1 MHIAVIVPAHNE
13 AAFLPGFLS
22 SIYNQTR
29 LPDTLVMVDDNSEDQ
44 TAQVIAEATQRYSFI
59 KGVSHQ
65 SHARHQP
72 GAKVVEAFNVG
83 LAQLDASV
91 EIIVKLDAD
100 LILPPNYFAVI
111 EHIFKTTHAGI
122 VGGVIKEQN
131 QQGKW
136 EVRHPMGRDHVRGAL
151 KGYRRECLE
160 KMQGLRQGM
169 GWDTVD
175 EHLARFYGYTVE
187 VVLDLR
193 VRHCRPVGQAY
204 AKQASAIQGK
214 AFYQM
219 RYGTLLTLLA
229 AIKYGFHRR
238 SFNAGMQALLGA
250 WRARKAKKPFFVTPD
265 QGRFIRRW
273 RWRQV
278 VNKIQRTNNPL
289 ALED

>member
-1 MHIAVIVPAHNE
+1 MHIAVVVPAHNE

-29 LPDTLVMVDDNSEDQ
+29 LPDTLVIVDDNSEDQ
-44 TAQVIAEATQRYSFI
+44 TAQVIAKATQQYSFV

-65 SHARHQP
+65 SNAHHQP

-83 LAQLDASV
+83 LSQLDPSA

-122 VGGVIKEQN
+122 VGGVIEEQN
-131 QQGKW
+131 QQGAW
-136 EVRHPMGRDHVRGAL
+136 EVRHPMGSDHVRGAL
-151 KGYRRECLE
+151 KGYRRVCLE
-160 KMQGLRQGM
+160 KMHGLRKGM

-187 VVLDLR
+187 VVSDLC

-204 AKQASAIQGK
+204 AKQASTLQGK

-229 AIKYGFHRR
+229 AIKYGLQRR
-238 SFNAGMQALLGA
+238 SLRGGIQALQGA
-250 WRARKAKKPFFVTPD
+250 WCARKAKVPFFVTPD

-273 RWRQV
+273 RWQQV
-278 VNKIQRTNNPL
+278 VNKIQRVNNPS

>member
-1 MHIAVIVPAHNE
+1 MGGSP
-13 AAFLPGFLS
+13 
-22 SIYNQTR
+22 
-29 LPDTLVMVDDNSEDQ
+29 PDGARSCSWSAKGIPT
-44 TAQVIAEATQRYSFI
+44 
-59 KGVSHQ
+59 GVSRKN
-65 SHARHQP
+65 A
-72 GAKVVEAFNVG
+72 G
-83 LAQLDASV
+83 LA
-91 EIIVKLDAD
+91 
-100 LILPPNYFAVI
+100 P
-111 EHIFKTTHAGI
+111 
-122 VGGVIKEQN
+122 
-131 QQGKW
+131 
-136 EVRHPMGRDHVRGAL
+136 RD
-151 KGYRRECLE
+151 
-160 KMQGLRQGM
+160 

-219 RYGTLLTLLA
+219 RNGILLTLLA

-273 RWRQV
+273 RLRQV
-278 VNKIQRTNNPL
+278 VNKIQRTNNPS
-289 ALED
+289 ALKD